1 MKILSEIKMA
11 AMRLLALVAV
21 AAPMM
26 VSCYDDSELQQQI
39 DMLVDKVFALEEQMN
54 AELATLKGL
63 LEGKLFITDV
73 TTDGG
78 TTNVMLSDSTL
89 LKLLPKQDMKSFVS
103 YITLAD
109 GTKCWAYVDENGQK
123 QLFLDEQN
131 HPVPVMAET
140 PEVIVKDDETW
151 IVIGGSEYPLSGNS
165 VFSDY
170 EVIADE
176 ETGEVLAVTFTF
188 GETMTFTVTVNSGQG
203 FWFVS
208 ENGTDEVK
216 FDSYFVNAG
225 QTVRVQ
231 VKSKGVEDYVVQLPD
246 GWKYKEVEDKLEGRR
261 YFDITA
267 PSAEALAAGAS
278 SEGNLKVLA
287 VLNGGKASA
296 ARLYLT
302 TNPFKE
308 LNVSYGKVTIER
320 YPGLEKYVYGICAA
334 ADYDRTAIMDAVK
347 GLKDTDS
354 FPEGYKVAHA
364 DMSDVALSELSPLS
378 FVIGTEYVVWAV
390 PMAKEAEGYVP
401 IENIILD
408 FVFSY
413 STVDVKITAEDF
425 LDATLKMEL
434 AGITAYF
441 VGVELKDAY
450 DEEAVLTGLN
460 AGRYTSRTDPMSHEG
475 SLFGLVGVEANHST
489 DYVFWFA
496 VAGDSKTYTSDD
508 LIVLPFKTSTFTA
521 GGTIAV
527 TVDEDGMTATP
538 TKISV
543 PLSAE
548 GASIIFYTYLKETDS
563 RLSGTDEELVDHVF
577 KKGVQVNA
585 AEVVAGTADEGVKL
599 SLKDEEGV
607 VLVAIAVDAN
617 GKYGQI
623 LKYGC
628 MTSALKYNDIDVK
641 IDVLRQDPGDVVLQ
655 FAHAGDDADYIYWVG
670 PATNPFWTSSR
681 YLGGSAEAAA
691 KYIALNP
698 DNFRFTDT
706 ASKYPVSSDGTVRL
720 DDMAAG
726 TTYVAVCAAVDAA
739 GITSQAETVTFKV
752 YTYPIGTVVKDT
764 DPKWAAARPTVDFI
778 EGSFAPGVGL
788 MAGQYS
794 ANVTIPLGF
803 TGYVLLGTDA
813 YLTDGET
820 DATIYIEDKIE
831 SIIAFADVKR
841 DVGIVVDE
849 NAWDT
854 QGYPYG
860 YEFYHFP
867 HGSPAWGNRPG
878 SAVIWG
884 SKEFHDS
891 RCNCL
896 ADPKTSI
903 VINGVEVSVTQV
915 VLINDG
921 NPVMFTQ
928 PNAVGSKT
936 KVEDKVF
943 VVCQDA
949 EGNCYQTYEFDVP
962 FEYFRDA
969 EVAE

>member
-11 AMRLLALVAV
+11 AMRFLALVAV

-302 TNPFKE
+302 TNPFKK
-308 LNVSYGKVTIER
+308 LNVSYGKVSIER
-320 YPGLEKYVYGICAA
+320 YPGLEKYIYGICAA
-334 ADYDRTAIMDAVK
+334 ADYDSAAIMDAVK

-354 FPEGYKVAHA
+354 FPEGYKVADA
-364 DMSDVALSELSPLS
+364 DMSAIALSELSSAS
-378 FVIGTEYVVWAV
+378 FVIGSEYVIWAV
-390 PMAKEAEGYVP
+390 PMVKGEEEYTAV
-401 IENIILD
+401 ENTIID
-408 FVFSY
+408 FTFSH

-450 DEEAVLTGLN
+450 DEEAVLAGLN

-527 TVDEDGMTATP
+527 KVDEDGVAATP
-538 TKISV
+538 TTISV

-563 RLSGTDEELVDHVF
+563 RLSGTDEALVDHVF

-641 IDVLRQDPGDVVLQ
+641 INVLRQDPGNVVLK
-655 FAHAGDDADYIYWVG
+655 FASAGDDADYIYWVG

-706 ASKYPVSSDGTVRL
+706 ASKYPVSSDGTVRF
-720 DDMAAG
+720 DDLAGG
-726 TTYVAVCAAVDAA
+726 TTYVAVCVAVDGS
-739 GITSQAETVTFKV
+739 GITSVAETVTFKV
-752 YTYPIGTVVKDT
+752 YTYPIGTVVKKT
-764 DPKWAAARPTVDFI
+764 DSKWEAARPTVEWI
-778 EGSFAPGVGL
+778 EERF
-788 MAGQYS
+788 MASSGQMSGAYGF
-794 ANVTIPLGF
+794 NVSIPLGF
-803 TGYVLLGTDA
+803 SAYVLGGTDS
-813 YLTDGET
+813 YLTEGNPSVVLTVEDR
-820 DATIYIEDKIE
+820 ILKIIEYVDKSRDWHLTTTEDWVWPHIGYE
-831 SIIAFADVKR
+831 HYHSEHGAPLWANSIIWAS
-841 DVGIVVDE
+841 E
-849 NAWDT
+849 E
-854 QGYPYG
+854 Y
-860 YEFYHFP
+860 
-867 HGSPAWGNRPG
+867 
-878 SAVIWG
+878 
-884 SKEFHDS
+884 HDS
-891 RCNCL
+891 VCDCGGNFQ
-896 ADPKTSI
+896 
-903 VINGVEVSVTQV
+903 VTQNMQGHDV
-915 VLINDG
+915 TVTHLINVNG
-921 NPVMFTQ
+921 EGKKFEFRQ
-928 PNAVGSKT
+928 PQAVGST
-936 KVEDKVF
+936 SEVIDKVF
-943 VVCQDA
+943 IVCFDHD
-949 EGNCYQTYEFDVP
+949 GNCYEDFVFDVP
-962 FEYFRDA
+962 VEIFQNADSRDN
-969 EVAE
+969 